1 RTACDSL
8 TAPPCARSGFVSPAA
23 MSLARSPMRFE
34 MMSPS
39 IEARVSAPMPPMF
52 TPTKMTASPKCDQWV
67 DMSTL
72 DSPVTQIV
80 ETAVKSASTSGVT
93 ERSAVAIGSDSIA
106 VVTRIRPAK
115 TVIAKRDGECVVT
128 KRNQCQI
135 DLMMRLSAASPGA
148 AWLPG
153 IPVSPLLVRMNSDHR
168 NARASVPCCICL
180 RCHTLRTMA
189 DIFDVIA
196 DGTRREILQLLLKRG
211 QDGDGG
217 TSVSEIVAELSV
229 S

>member
-1 RTACDSL
+1 
-8 TAPPCARSGFVSPAA
+8 G
-23 MSLARSPMRFE
+23 
-34 MMSPS
+34 
-39 IEARVSAPMPPMF
+39 
-52 TPTKMTASPKCDQWV
+52 
-67 DMSTL
+67 
-72 DSPVTQIV
+72 
-80 ETAVKSASTSGVT
+80 
-93 ERSAVAIGSDSIA
+93 SAVAIGSDSIA

-128 KRNQCQI
+128 KRNQCQS

-168 NARASVPCCICL
+168 NARASVPCCVCL

-211 QDGDGG
+211 QDGDDG

-229 S
+229 SQPTVSKHLKVLREAGLVTVRAEGQHRYYRLDPGPP